1 MIQKKYIFFALFVLL
16 LIPAL
21 RYIYKI
27 KNVEIVED
35 QTKNDSIG
43 IIWRNVEPLEPENNY
58 PEIQPSSL
66 VSERI
71 RSELNKKFKDDTI
84 LYSCLYSDKNKNLLI
99 ETLESQAEYNKDI
112 SKKISNIDL
121 RKLDIDKLRRLY
133 NEIEK
138 PVVYGQYSII
148 KNKNRL
154 LTITESSLGS
164 SCGWEAHPSHD
175 SITYTINLTTGE
187 KIILDDIFT
196 VNKKFLDFINNKFGQ
211 NYNPVKDDPD
221 SICLKYINDKYL
233 KDEFIIDKLKKEV
246 SFTIDGDTLNII
258 PKGYPSYIEGPCS
271 DTSIELKLSEIQ
283 GYIKD
288 KSLIDR
294 LE

>member
-27 KNVEIVED
+27 KNAEIVED

-43 IIWRNVEPLEPENNY
+43 IIWRNVGPLEPENNY
-58 PEIQPSSL
+58 PEIQPSNSIPEE
-66 VSERI
+66 VRVG
-71 RSELNKKFKDDTI
+71 LNKKFKDDATS
-84 LYSCLYSDKNKNLLI
+84 YSCLYSDKNKNLLI
-99 ETLESQAEYNKDI
+99 ETLESQVEYNKDI
-112 SKKISNIDL
+112 SEKISNIDL

-187 KIILDDIFT
+187 KITLDNIFT

-246 SFTIDGDTLNII
+246 SFTIEGDTLNII

-271 DTSIELKLSEIQ
+271 DTSIDLKLSEIQ

>member
-27 KNVEIVED
+27 KNAEIVED

-43 IIWRNVEPLEPENNY
+43 IIWRNVGPLEPENNY
-58 PEIQPSSL
+58 PEIQPSNSIPEE
-66 VSERI
+66 VRVG
-71 RSELNKKFKDDTI
+71 LNKKFKDDATS
-84 LYSCLYSDKNKNLLI
+84 YSCLYSDKNKNLLI
-99 ETLESQAEYNKDI
+99 ETLESQVEYNKDI
-112 SKKISNIDL
+112 SEKISNIDL

-154 LTITESSLGS
+154 LTITESTLGS

-175 SITYTINLTTGE
+175 SITYTIN
-187 KIILDDIFT
+187 
-196 VNKKFLDFINNKFGQ
+196 
-211 NYNPVKDDPD
+211 
-221 SICLKYINDKYL
+221 
-233 KDEFIIDKLKKEV
+233 
-246 SFTIDGDTLNII
+246 
-258 PKGYPSYIEGPCS
+258 
-271 DTSIELKLSEIQ
+271 
-283 GYIKD
+283 
-288 KSLIDR
+288 
-294 LE
+294 